1 MRAKTAVITQCLP
14 ETATAQ
20 QRPGD
25 VLLTMIALAT
35 SWHVLPQLNRMI
47 LNGHEHDAQQRRNA
61 LTWSVRQI
69 VGA

>member
-1 MRAKTAVITQCLP
+1 
-14 ETATAQ
+14 
-20 QRPGD
+20 
-25 VLLTMIALAT
+25 
-35 SWHVLPQLNRMI
+35 MI